1 MFFLQNGDENF
12 FIMVIPYGGRFW
24 VLNMV
29 VGEVFWRG
37 RKRMMSLCGGQTL
50 EKYVEDKVKIIG
62 LINSLSGKW
71 VMDKIFDFG
80 RILG

>member
-1 MFFLQNGDENF
+1 
-12 FIMVIPYGGRFW
+12 MVIPYGGRFW